1 MPTPVS
7 HPHPH
12 RHHHPGAGHPPATVT
27 PSMLRMSLAER
38 LAISGV
44 LIAVLWGAVLW
55 AMKG

>member
-7 HPHPH
+7 HAHPH